1 MRRQFRG
8 MEMDLRSQ
16 LLAWQVVLTAE
27 ASDWT
32 AIQQQGQAIAQTLA
46 QTEGDRYLT
55 YRLEIEKH
63 LRLLQLDL
71 SFWQRSRASQ
81 SQHVR
86 VAALQQRQQT
96 LIRYCEA
103 VLTAIAQA

>member
-1 MRRQFRG
+1 
-8 MEMDLRSQ
+8 MDLRSQ
-16 LLAWQVVLTAE
+16 LVTWQTALTAPE
-27 ASDWT
+27 ADWI
-32 AIQQQGQAIAQTLA
+32 AIQQQGQAIAIALA
-46 QTEGDRYLT
+46 QTDSDRYLT

-71 SFWQRSRASQ
+71 SFWQRSRDPQ
-81 SQHVR
+81 SQQVR

-103 VLTAIAQA
+103 VLTAIAA